1 MALREDQL
9 LGLYIAIPLYFVL
22 LTGAAIWARKRTER
36 LVNDKVTDQLS
47 AHFLG
52 GQSFGP
58 ILTVGTTFASI
69 YSGYTVVGIPN
80 EAYNFGWEALRW
92 LPWFVSLLLGYFGTA
107 LRLRKASNIRNHQTP
122 VDFITDRYQS
132 QVLRYTIVFLQ
143 TLPALIFLSAQVAA
157 LRNSFNA
164 MFNLPPDAAYPVVIM
179 MIIIL
184 LFEWAGGLTSVALTD
199 SVQAVV
205 MIFSF
210 VTLPTVMS
218 IYFSPWSGL
227 DSSTYPKPEFYNTI
241 SSK

>member
-1 MALREDQL
+1 MSSLCISLCSNSL
-9 LGLYIAIPLYFVL
+9 L
-22 LTGAAIWARKRTER
+22 
-36 LVNDKVTDQLS
+36 
-47 AHFLG
+47 
-52 GQSFGP
+52 FG
-58 ILTVGTTFASI
+58 TFK
-69 YSGYTVVGIPN
+69 
-80 EAYNFGWEALRW
+80 AYNFGWEALRW